1 MSLKRDVAN
10 EDYVF
15 GTKSSQ
21 ALQVTRWT
29 GQRVGVT
36 TGPAAELIQLPTG
49 TELIEITATENV
61 YVAFGDGTVVATATI
76 GNDASRLFLAGVQIV
91 PVPIDSGNDLPFT
104 HMSVIEES
112 SPGVFQAEQ
121 VD

>member
-15 GTKSSQ
+15 GVKSSQ

-36 TGPAAELIQLPTG
+36 TSAVAELLTLPAG
-49 TELIEITATENV
+49 AEILELTSTENV
-61 YVAFGDGTVVATATI
+61 YVAFGDGFVVATQTV
-76 GNDASRLFLAGVQIV
+76 GNDASRLFLAGVQIL
-91 PVPIDSGNDLPFT
+91 PVPIDSGTDLPFT

-112 SPGVFQAEQ
+112 SPGVFQVEQ

>member
-1 MSLKRDVAN
+1 MSVKRDKAN
-10 EDYVF
+10 EDYIF
-15 GTKSSQ
+15 GVKSSQ

-36 TGPAAELIQLPTG
+36 TSGSAELIQLPTG
-49 TELIEITATENV
+49 TELIEVTATENV
-61 YVAFGDGTVVATATI
+61 YLAFGDGSVVATASI
-76 GNDASRLFLAGVQIV
+76 GNDASRLFLAGVQIL

-104 HMSVIEES
+104 HMSVIQES
-112 SPGVFQAEQ
+112 SPGVFQVEH

>member
-15 GTKSSQ
+15 GSKSSVP
-21 ALQVTRWT
+21 LQVTRWT

-36 TGPAAELIQLPTG
+36 TSAVAELIQLPAN

-61 YVAFGDGTVVATATI
+61 YVAFGDGTVVATQSV
-76 GNDASRLFLAGVQIV
+76 GNDASRLFLAGVQII
-91 PVPIDSGNDLPFT
+91 PVPIDAGNLPFAF
-104 HMSVIEES
+104 MSVIEES
-112 SPGVFQAEQ
+112 SPGVFQAEK

>member
-1 MSLKRDVAN
+1 MTLKRDTVN

-15 GTKSSQ
+15 GAKSSIP
-21 ALQVTRWT
+21 LQVTRWT

-36 TGPAAELIQLPTG
+36 TSAVAELIQLPAG
-49 TELIEITATENV
+49 TELIEVTATENV
-61 YVAFGDGTVVATATI
+61 YVAFGDGTVVATQSV
-76 GNDASRLFLAGVQIV
+76 GNDASRLFLAGVQIL
-91 PVPIDSGNDLPFT
+91 PVPINPLGNVPFT

-112 SPGVFQAEQ
+112 SPGVFQAEK

>member
-1 MSLKRDVAN
+1 MSLKRDVNN

-15 GTKSSQ
+15 GVKSSQ

-36 TGPAAELIQLPTG
+36 TSAAAELIQLPAG
-49 TELIEITATENV
+49 TELIEITSTENV
-61 YVAFGDGTVVATATI
+61 YLAFGDGTVVATASI
-76 GNDASRLFLAGVQIV
+76 GNDASRLFLAGVQII